1 MNRLIAITG
10 MALLTA
16 GLIGWVAL
24 ACAQPNR
31 GKLISADDVSAD
43 ANSTE
48 SGEVSGPSGA
58 EPNRP
63 YAKGV
68 AASPSSAPTTT
79 APGGA
84 GVPPGLPGVSPPSS
98 SSPAGNGPATAPLNS
113 LLQQPPTTG
122 AEMEQT
128 PKGLPAS
135 AAQPMQSPSGVE
147 SASPMDGPV
156 QGLGGKALPPSA
168 TPHTLGGAPSGAVLP
183 PVGAGSEP
191 NGLPPGMGGSSL
203 PDEEHPADLSM
214 TFESSSNRQEPAVS
228 LEWVGPA
235 TAKVGQPNNYTLVV
249 RNICNIPVQQV
260 LVRVRIPSG
269 LSCSD
274 TEPKAVAEGNVLVWE
289 LGALQAREE
298 KVLAMKLL
306 AEQKGDVSPQAWV
319 TFTGSSVMHVKVRE
333 PKMTLKVQ
341 GPEKVLLGETA
352 AFQLAV
358 TNPGDGSA
366 DQVKIHAVLSE
377 GLECPRGSKIDFD
390 IGNLA
395 AGETRNVTVMCVT
408 KLGAAQKCQVSAEAD
423 GGLHAKE
430 TAAVNVT
437 MPRLELQLVGP
448 GLRYLGR
455 KALYT
460 IKVNNPG
467 DAAATNVTISDLV
480 PDGFKVLAASDGG
493 RHDFSMHTVSWFL
506 GELKPGET
514 HEVKLEVQAI
524 NPGEFKHKAS
534 AIGAHNLC
542 AESELST
549 RIEGLSALMLEMVDT
564 DDPIEVNSETS
575 YEVRIT
581 NTGSKV
587 ETDIKLVATIP
598 DKMEFKSATGPARF
612 HEENKTIV
620 FEPLEKL
627 APKADAIFRINIK
640 ALEPGTVRFKIQMTS
655 TNLTEP
661 VIKMEA
667 TRIYSD
673 APETTSSH

>member
-24 ACAQPNR
+24 ACAQPNM
-31 GKLISADDVSAD
+31 GKLISANDLSAE
-43 ANSTE
+43 ANAAE
-48 SGEVSGPSGA
+48 SGVESGPPGSIPIQPRANAPTASPPAAAPMLAPRSAAALPGMPGLSPLPSGSSA
-58 EPNRP
+58 
-63 YAKGV
+63 AKGPPMM
-68 AASPSSAPTTT
+68 APLIPLPMQQGAGAPLGSMPKGSSPSPALPMQSLSAGETALPMDGPAQASGGKVAPTGT
-79 APGGA
+79 
-84 GVPPGLPGVSPPSS
+84 VLPPLGSGS
-98 SSPAGNGPATAPLNS
+98 GPN
-113 LLQQPPTTG
+113 
-122 AEMEQT
+122 
-128 PKGLPAS
+128 GLPAS
-135 AAQPMQSPSGVE
+135 VAGASAA
-147 SASPMDGPV
+147 
-156 QGLGGKALPPSA
+156 
-168 TPHTLGGAPSGAVLP
+168 
-183 PVGAGSEP
+183 
-191 NGLPPGMGGSSL
+191 N
-203 PDEEHPADLSM
+203 EEHNSDMS
-214 TFESSSNRQEPAVS
+214 TTSESPGSRQEPAVS
-228 LEWVGPA
+228 LEWVGPT
-235 TAKVGQPNNYTLVV
+235 TAKVSQPNNYTLVV

-269 LSCSD
+269 LSCGD

-289 LGALQAREE
+289 VGALQPQEE
-298 KVLAMKLL
+298 KVLSMKLQ
-306 AEQKGDVSPQAWV
+306 AEQKGDVAPQAWV
-319 TFTGSSVMHVKVRE
+319 TFTGSSVMHIKVRE
-333 PKMTLKVQ
+333 PKLTLKVQ
-341 GPEKVLLGETA
+341 GPPKVLLGETA

-366 DQVKIHAVLSE
+366 DQVKIHAVLTE

-395 AGETRNVTVMCVT
+395 AGETRNVTVMCMT
-408 KLGAAQKCQVSAEAD
+408 KLGGAQKCEVSADAD
-423 GGLHAKE
+423 AGLHVKE
-430 TAAVNVT
+430 TAAVSVT

-480 PDGFKVLAASDGG
+480 PEGFKVLAASDGG
-493 RHDFSMHTVSWFL
+493 RHDFSAHSVSWFL

-514 HEVKLEVQAI
+514 HEVKLEVQAV

-564 DDPIEVNSETS
+564 DDPIEVDSETS

-587 ETDIKLVATIP
+587 ETDIKLLASIP

-612 HEENKTIV
+612 HEEGKSIV

-627 APKADAIFRINIK
+627 APKADAIFRI
-640 ALEPGTVRFKIQMTS
+640 
-655 TNLTEP
+655 
-661 VIKMEA
+661 
-667 TRIYSD
+667 
-673 APETTSSH
+673 